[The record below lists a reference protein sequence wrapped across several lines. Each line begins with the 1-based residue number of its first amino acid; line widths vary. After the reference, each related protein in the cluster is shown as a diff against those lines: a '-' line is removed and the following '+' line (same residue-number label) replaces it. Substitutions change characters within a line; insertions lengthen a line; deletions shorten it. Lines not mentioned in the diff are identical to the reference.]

1 VVEVDKDGCKL
12 RADFLACCWA
22 AAEVVVTVDVEVV
35 SFCRSASGIGVCV
48 GGVADGVHATVDNR
62 QAMSMCSMLRHGS
75 RRFYL
80 KVEERRDMRRLHFSP
95 TQRLLLYY

>member
-1 VVEVDKDGCKL
+1 
-12 RADFLACCWA
+12 
-22 AAEVVVTVDVEVV
+22 
-35 SFCRSASGIGVCV
+35 
-48 GGVADGVHATVDNR
+48 VADGVHATVDNR

-95 TQRLLLYY
+95 TQRLLCYYYSFILLSNELVIYACILCNSNLSAITSTVSHRLHICSH